1 MKKRLNLLREFSIP
15 LLAGVVIA
23 LVWANIDKQSYA
35 AFVNTNFA
43 GPINFRFLTNDIF
56 MAFFFAMAAIEI
68 TMSCLPGGTLNP
80 PRKALNPLLATI
92 GGVLGPAGFYLVLN
106 LCFGEAALRN
116 GWGIPTATDIAIAWL
131 VARVIFGK
139 DHPAVTYLLL
149 LAIADDAIGLL
160 IIAVFYPTPGAAVQT
175 TWLGLVLGGMV
186 IAYLFRRWNLRNYW
200 PYILLGGG
208 MSWAGLIKANLH
220 PALALV
226 SIVPFLPHPAEDCK
240 DVFEEDLD
248 DHSTLSTF
256 EHEWK
261 VIVDLGLFA
270 FGLANAGV
278 AFSSMGTETWLVF
291 YSLLFGKILGIA
303 GLGYVAAKWGFPL
316 PEGMS
321 IRDLFV
327 VSIIGGIGFTVALF
341 IAGEAF
347 VDPVLQDEARMGALL
362 SILIA
367 FVAIGIGRFLR
378 TQRMHEPY

>member
-1 MKKRLNLLREFSIP
+1 M
-15 LLAGVVIA
+15 
-23 LVWANIDKQSYA
+23 
-35 AFVNTNFA
+35 
-43 GPINFRFLTNDIF
+43 
-56 MAFFFAMAAIEI
+56 
-68 TMSCLPGGTLNP
+68 
-80 PRKALNPLLATI
+80 
-92 GGVLGPAGFYLVLN
+92 
-106 LCFGEAALRN
+106 
-116 GWGIPTATDIAIAWL
+116 
-131 VARVIFGK
+131 
-139 DHPAVTYLLL
+139 
-149 LAIADDAIGLL
+149 
-160 IIAVFYPTPGAAVQT
+160 QT

-261 VIVDLGLFA
+261 VIVDLSLFA

-303 GLGYVAAKWGFPL
+303 GLGYVAAKSGFPVARRHEHTGSL
-316 PEGMS
+316 CCKHYRGYRFHRCPVHSGRS
-321 IRDLFV
+321 IC
-327 VSIIGGIGFTVALF
+327 
-341 IAGEAF
+341 
-347 VDPVLQDEARMGALL
+347 
-362 SILIA
+362 
-367 FVAIGIGRFLR
+367 
-378 TQRMHEPY
+378 

>member
-1 MKKRLNLLREFSIP
+1 
-15 LLAGVVIA
+15 
-23 LVWANIDKQSYA
+23 
-35 AFVNTNFA
+35 
-43 GPINFRFLTNDIF
+43 
-56 MAFFFAMAAIEI
+56 MAAIEI
-68 TMSCLPGGTLNP
+68 TMSCLPGGALNP
-80 PRKALNPLLATI
+80 PKKALNPLLATI
-92 GGVLGPAGFYLVLN
+92 GGVLGPAVFYLVLN
-106 LCFGEAALRN
+106 LSFGEAALRN

-131 VARVIFGK
+131 DARVIFGK

-149 LAIADDAIGLL
+149 LAIADDAIGLF
-160 IIAVFYPTPGAAVQT
+160 IIAVFYPTPGAAVQP

-208 MSWAGLIKANLH
+208 MSWAGLIKAHLH

-278 AFSSMGTETWLVF
+278 AFSSIGTETWLVF

-327 VSIIGGIGFTVALF
+327 VSVIGGIGFTVALF

-362 SILIA
+362 SILFA
-367 FVAIGIGRFLR
+367 FVAIGIGRFLW
-378 TQRMHEPY
+378 TQRMHESY